1 MLFNYP
7 TFISEKEQTKSELL
21 FNNVR
26 ILIQTHVQEIC
37 FNTEFGTNIRDKI
50 KQGIDDFTI
59 SDIRDEIE
67 TKLLKYFSNDL
78 RIEKLNAWQ
87 EIDKVKIE
95 LMYTELKTG
104 ISRTIQ
110 DEEIITNSDTTLY

>member
-26 ILIQTHVQEIC
+26 ILIQTHIQEIC
-37 FNTEFGTNIRDKI
+37 FDTEFGTNIRDKI

-87 EIDKVKIE
+87 EVDKVKIE
-95 LMYTELKTG
+95 LIYTELKTG